1 MSEGSMKKSEGRR
14 KRNPR
19 HDYRARS
26 HESAHAQDEGKP
38 SAIPD
43 LPLVPRNQPALLST
57 ESEVEELIEHLRK
70 ERRFA
75 YDSEFIGEL
84 TYHPKICVI
93 QVATAQRVALIDA
106 LAEIDL
112 KPFWELIAD
121 PSLEKIVHAGQQD
134 LEPVFRFLDRPPA
147 NIFDTQL
154 ASGFVGLS
162 YPAGLSKLVREMLG
176 VHLGKGFTFTHWD
189 QRPLTNVQLRYAADD
204 VRYLP
209 ALHAAIVAKLNEL
222 GHLPWAQEEC
232 AALCDEKLYRAD
244 PALDYT
250 RLRGSNMLPPQG
262 AAVLRELYIWRES
275 AARRY
280 DSPPRSYVRDEIRL
294 ELARKPVSEVAGL
307 ARVRGLPRPVENQE
321 GEAMVEAIK
330 KGLSLPEA
338 DRPKMT
344 QGEESPRERFATD
357 SLWATVQAW
366 CHGKGI
372 DPALVTSRQ
381 EIARLLRHP
390 NRNSNQDGRLLKGW
404 RSELI
409 GAPLEEFLKG
419 EREIRVKWM
428 AGRLKSEG
436 EPQSSDS
443 SE

>member
-1 MSEGSMKKSEGRR
+1 MSEGSAKKSEGRR

-38 SAIPD
+38 VSIPE

-57 ESEVEELIEHLRK
+57 MDEVQELIEHLRA
-70 ERRFA
+70 EGRFA

-93 QVATAQRVALIDA
+93 QVATASRVALIDA
-106 LAEIDL
+106 LAGLDL

-121 PSLEKIVHAGQQD
+121 PGLEKIVHAGQQD
-134 LEPVFRFLDRPPA
+134 LEPVFRFLDRAPA

-154 ASGFVGLS
+154 GSGFVGLS
-162 YPAGLSKLVREMLG
+162 YPAGLSKLVRELLG

-189 QRPLTNVQLRYAADD
+189 HRPLTSVQLRYAADD

-209 ALHAAIVAKLNEL
+209 ALHAAIVARLNEL
-222 GHLPWAQEEC
+222 GHLHWAKEEC
-232 AALCDEKLYRAD
+232 AALCDPKLYRPD
-244 PALDYT
+244 PAVEYT

-262 AAVLRELYIWRES
+262 QAVLRELYIWREGAS
-275 AARRY
+275 KRH
-280 DSPPRSYVRDEIRL
+280 DSPPRSYVRDEILL
-294 ELARKPVSEVAGL
+294 ELARKPVTEVAGL
-307 ARVRGLPRPVENQE
+307 ARVRGLPRPVENEE
-321 GEAMVEAIK
+321 GEAMVEAVK
-330 KGLSLPEA
+330 KGLALPEA
-338 DRPKMT
+338 ERPKLV

-372 DPALVTSRQ
+372 DPSLVTSRQ
-381 EIARLLRHP
+381 EMARLLRHP
-390 NRNSNQDGRLLKGW
+390 NRNSNQANGRLLRGW

-409 GAPLEEFLKG
+409 GGPLGEFLKG
-419 EREIRVKWM
+419 DREIRVKWSG
-428 AGRLKSEG
+428 GRLKSDG
-436 EPQSSDS
+436 GS
-443 SE
+443 

>member
-1 MSEGSMKKSEGRR
+1 MSESAKKSEGRR

-38 SAIPD
+38 VAIPD
-43 LPLVPRNQPALLST
+43 LPMVAKNQPGLLST
-57 ESEVEELIEHLRK
+57 QGEVAELIAHLRA
-70 ERRFA
+70 EGRFA

-84 TYHPKICVI
+84 TYHPRICVI

-106 LAEIDL
+106 LADLDL

-134 LEPVFRFLDRPPA
+134 LEPVFRFLNRPPA

-154 ASGFVGLS
+154 AAGFVGLS
-162 YPAGLSKLVREMLG
+162 YPAGLSKLVRELLG

-189 QRPLTNVQLRYAADD
+189 HRPLTGVQLRYAADD

-209 ALHAAIVAKLNEL
+209 GLHAAIVTRLNDL
-222 GHLPWAQEEC
+222 GHLKWAKEES

-244 PALDYT
+244 PAMDYT
-250 RLRGSNMLPPQG
+250 RIRGSNMLPG
-262 AAVLRELYIWRES
+262 AGQAVLRELYIWRE
-275 AARRY
+275 AAAKRY
-280 DSPPRSYVRDEIRL
+280 DTPPRSYLRDDIL
-294 ELARKPVSEVAGL
+294 MELARKPVSDVAGL
-307 ARVRGLPRPVENQE
+307 AKVRGLPRPVENEE
-321 GEAMVEAIK
+321 GQAMVEAIK
-330 KGLSLPEA
+330 KGLALPESE
-338 DRPKMT
+338 RPKSAA
-344 QGEESPRERFATD
+344 GEESPRERFATD

-366 CHGKGI
+366 CHGQGI
-372 DPALVTSRQ
+372 DPSLVTSRQ

-390 NRNSNQDGRLLKGW
+390 NRNSNNDGRLLRGW

-409 GAPLEEFLKG
+409 GGPLAEFLKG
-419 EREIRVKWM
+419 EREVRVRWSG
-428 AGRLKSEG
+428 GRLKSG
-436 EPQSSDS
+436 D
-443 SE
+443 

>member
-1 MSEGSMKKSEGRR
+1 MSESTSGKSERR

-38 SAIPD
+38 VMIPE

-57 ESEVEELIEHLRK
+57 AAEVSELIDHLRA
-70 ERRFA
+70 EGRFA

-106 LAEIDL
+106 LADMDL

-134 LEPVFRFLDRPPA
+134 LEPVFRFLDCPPA

-154 ASGFVGLS
+154 AAGFVGLS
-162 YPAGLSKLVREMLG
+162 YPAGLSKLVRELVG

-189 QRPLTNVQLRYAADD
+189 QRPLSSVQLRYAADD

-209 ALHAAIVAKLNEL
+209 ALHAAIVSQLNES
-222 GHLPWAQEEC
+222 GHLRWAKEEC
-232 AALCDEKLYRAD
+232 EALCDENLYRSD
-244 PALDYT
+244 PASDYT
-250 RLRGSNMLPPQG
+250 RLRGSNMLPPSGQ
-262 AAVLRELYIWRES
+262 AILRELYTWRES
-275 AARRY
+275 AAKRH
-280 DSPPRSYVRDEIRL
+280 DSPPRSYLRDDIL
-294 ELARKPVSEVAGL
+294 MELARKPVSDVAGL
-307 ARVRGLPRPVENQE
+307 ARVRGLPRPVENEE
-321 GEAMVEAIK
+321 GAAMVEAIK
-330 KGLSLPEA
+330 RAQALPEA
-338 DRPKMT
+338 QRPRAAT
-344 QGEESPRERFATD
+344 GEESPRERFATD

-372 DPALVTSRQ
+372 DPSLVTSRQ
-381 EIARLLRHP
+381 EIARLLKHP
-390 NRNSNQDGRLLKGW
+390 NRNSNQDDRLLRGW
-404 RSELI
+404 RNELI
-409 GAPLEEFLKG
+409 GGPLEEFLG
-419 EREIRVKWM
+419 GNREVRVKWLG
-428 AGRLKSEG
+428 GRLKSEA
-436 EPQSSDS
+436 
-443 SE
+443 

>member
-1 MSEGSMKKSEGRR
+1 MSDGSAKKSEGRR

-26 HESAHAQDEGKP
+26 HESAHALDEGKP
-38 SAIPD
+38 LAIPE
-43 LPLVPRNQPALLST
+43 LPLVPRNQPALLS
-57 ESEVEELIEHLRK
+57 SNGEVEELIAHLRA
-70 ERRFA
+70 EGRFA

-106 LAEIDL
+106 LGELDL
-112 KPFWELIAD
+112 RPFWELIAD

-134 LEPVFRFLDRPPA
+134 LEPVFRFLNRPPA

-154 ASGFVGLS
+154 AAGFVGLS
-162 YPAGLSKLVREMLG
+162 YPAGLSKLVRELVG

-189 QRPLTNVQLRYAADD
+189 HRPLSSVQLRYAADD

-209 ALHAAIVAKLNEL
+209 ALHAAIVARLNEL
-222 GHLPWAQEEC
+222 GHLRWAQEESS
-232 AALCDEKLYRAD
+232 ALCDEKLYRPD
-244 PALDYT
+244 PASEYT

-262 AAVLRELYIWRES
+262 QAILRELYIWRER
-275 AARRY
+275 AARRH
-280 DSPPRSYVRDEIRL
+280 DSPPRSYVRDEIL
-294 ELARKPVSEVAGL
+294 MELARKPVSEVPEL
-307 ARVRGLPRPVENQE
+307 ARVRGLPRPVENEE
-321 GEAMVEAIK
+321 GPAMVEAIK

-338 DRPKMT
+338 ERPRLI

-390 NRNSNQDGRLLKGW
+390 NRNSNQANGRLLRGW
-404 RSELI
+404 RGELI
-409 GAPLEEFLKG
+409 GGPLEEFLKG
-419 EREIRVKWM
+419 QRELRVKWDG
-428 AGRLKSEG
+428 GRLKSEG
-436 EPQSSDS
+436 A
-443 SE
+443 